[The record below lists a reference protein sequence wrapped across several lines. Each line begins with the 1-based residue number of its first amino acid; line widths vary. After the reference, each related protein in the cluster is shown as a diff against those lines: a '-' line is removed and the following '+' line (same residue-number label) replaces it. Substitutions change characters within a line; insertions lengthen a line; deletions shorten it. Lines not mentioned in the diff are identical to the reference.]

1 VAFHL
6 RFSLLRCKGKV
17 WCSVATPSP
26 TEETALNKRALA
38 TLLLL
43 AGIAAGQT
51 KPAHRPTP
59 RPETPHIRFV
69 KEYVS
74 ELIEDE
80 GLTVTGE
87 KEFSEAKTLNE
98 RFSTGIYTSKSIQ
111 LELRSQI
118 AMLKSMRL
126 DDPFDTL
133 IPSLT
138 GFYQHQIEL
147 HQELIDISG
156 KFLSGPKAGVD
167 YEALAA
173 KVPEIRAELD
183 AVRKAVFEAAPL
195 VFMTL
200 IDPKPDSQGH
210 VSHLLITKAEK
221 VDLQD
226 QLNMI
231 LKDQPDER
239 DHDYYISAAMVLRG
253 GLQKGHKCADEP
265 WD

>member
-1 VAFHL
+1 
-6 RFSLLRCKGKV
+6 
-17 WCSVATPSP
+17 
-26 TEETALNKRALA
+26 
-38 TLLLL
+38 LLLA

-51 KPAHRPTP
+51 KPAHAPRPK
-59 RPETPHIRFV
+59 PETPHLRFV
-69 KEYVS
+69 KEYVR

-80 GLTVTGE
+80 DLKTTGE
-87 KEFSEAKTLNE
+87 KELSKAKRPNE
-98 RFSTGIYTSKSIQ
+98 QFSTGIYVSKSTQ

-126 DDPFDTL
+126 NDPFDTL
-133 IPSLT
+133 IPSLI
-138 GFYQHQIEL
+138 GFYQRQIEL
-147 HQELIDISG
+147 HQELIGISN
-156 KFLSGPKAGVD
+156 KFLAGPKAGVD
-167 YEALAA
+167 YEAMAA

-183 AVRKAVFEAAPL
+183 EARKAVFEVAGL

-200 IDPKPDSQGH
+200 IDQKPDSQGH

-221 VDLQD
+221 EDLQG
-226 QLNMI
+226 QLDMI
-231 LKDQPDER
+231 LKDEPEKG